1 MVRMKFT
8 FAAMRMHQ
16 ETCKKVSKS
25 IKEKGVNEK

>member
-25 IKEKGVNEK
+25 IEENI

>member
-1 MVRMKFT
+1 MIRMKFT

-25 IKEKGVNEK
+25 IEEKGVNEK